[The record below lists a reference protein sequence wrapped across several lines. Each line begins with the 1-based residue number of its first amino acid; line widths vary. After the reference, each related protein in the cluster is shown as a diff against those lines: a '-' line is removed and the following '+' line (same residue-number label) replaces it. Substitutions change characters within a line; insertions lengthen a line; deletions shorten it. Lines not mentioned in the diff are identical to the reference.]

1 MPRIKNFKI
10 NASSKRLEIRKR
22 KATQGGIRL

>member
-10 NASSKRLEIRKR
+10 NTSSKVFQIRKR